1 MFYESRGL
9 MFGLDLPQPPAP
21 MPESQGPV
29 GAVEAMGF
37 PSPARDYYGGGI
49 DLNRLL
55 IRDRTSTFLMRVS
68 GNSMASSGISHGDEV
83 IVDRA
88 VAPRDGS
95 VVIAVQDGELV
106 IRRLVSRRGAMVLS
120 SDEQPVERAEAITEE
135 TTIWGVVTRCLHHV

>member
-1 MFYESRGL
+1 
-9 MFGLDLPQPPAP
+9 MFGMDLPQPPG
-21 MPESQGPV
+21 PESQGPV

-37 PSPARDYYGGGI
+37 PSPARDYYSGGI

-55 IRDRTSTFLMRVS
+55 IRDRTSTFLMRVA

-88 VAPRDGS
+88 LAPHEGS

-106 IRRLVSRRGAMVLS
+106 IRRLASRRGTMVLC
-120 SDEQPVERAEAITEE
+120 SDEQPVEKADAVVEE

>member
-1 MFYESRGL
+1 
-9 MFGLDLPQPPAP
+9 MFGMDQPQPPAP
-21 MPESQGPV
+21 QPESQGPV

-37 PSPARDYYGGGI
+37 PSPARDYYSGGI

-68 GNSMASSGISHGDEV
+68 GNAMASSGISHGDEV

-88 VAPRDGS
+88 LAPRDGS

-106 IRRLVSRRGAMVLS
+106 IRRLVSSRGTMVLC
-120 SDEQPVERAEAITEE
+120 SDEQPQERAEAVTEE

>member
-1 MFYESRGL
+1 
-9 MFGLDLPQPPAP
+9 MFGMDLPQQPAP
-21 MPESQGPV
+21 EPDSQGPV

-37 PSPARDYYGGGI
+37 PSPARDYYSGGI

-55 IRDRTSTFLMRVS
+55 IRDRTSTFLMRVA
-68 GNSMASSGISHGDEV
+68 GNSMASSGINHGDEV

-88 VAPRDGS
+88 LAPRDGS

-106 IRRLVSRRGAMVLS
+106 IRRLASHRGAVVLC
-120 SDEQPVERAEAITEE
+120 SDEQPAEQAERVTEE

>member
-1 MFYESRGL
+1 
-9 MFGLDLPQPPAP
+9 MFGMDLPQPPP
-21 MPESQGPV
+21 PEAGSQGPV
-29 GAVEAMGF
+29 GSVEAMGF
-37 PSPARDYYGGGI
+37 PSPARDYYNGGI

-88 VAPRDGS
+88 LSPREGS
-95 VVIAVQDGELV
+95 VVIAIHDGELV
-106 IRRLVSRRGAMVLS
+106 IRRLVSRHGTMILS
-120 SDEQPVERAEAITEE
+120 SDEQPLGQAEAVAEE